1 MESVKKDSQM
11 TLLEYDN
18 NEYQGLTLLISG
30 GQDGA
35 DLGGVAAAHAV
46 GIKTGGHC
54 PRFWRTASGPNLELK
69 EKYGLT
75 ETEAT
80 NYQRRTGLNVQNAD
94 ATIRIASDFSS
105 AGEQLTLKYIQQFQ
119 KPYFD
124 VQLPLQKDAKPEIV
138 NRICSWI
145 IDNQI
150 RILNVAGNR
159 DRDTRYGEHYHET
172 FSILMDVFQRTKA
185 SNDN

>member
-1 MESVKKDSQM
+1 MRRTSQRCLIEM
-11 TLLEYDN
+11 DEVPYN
-18 NEYQGLTLLISG
+18 GIEKVISG
-30 GQDGA
+30 GQDGS
-35 DLGGVAAAHAV
+35 DLGGVAAAHAN

-159 DRDTRYGEHYHET
+159 DRHTRYGEHYHET

-185 SNDN
+185 ILNDN